1 MRLNNKGFSL
11 IEILAVVV
19 ILSIIGSIMFSTIG
33 NIIND
38 TNEKVNTKNEES
50 LISATKM
57 FINDHKYG
65 IVFDN
70 YNGCS
75 DEVSFLK
82 INYIEQ
88 PNSDGSYFY
97 VSSDKITNSKISGD
111 LLYQYGY
118 LKDNSLKDKK
128 VEVIFDCNTK
138 KFNFSSE

>member
-33 NIIND
+33 NVIND
-38 TNEKVNTKNEES
+38 TNEKVDEKNDES

-82 INYIEQ
+82 INYIGQ
-88 PNSDGSYFY
+88 PNSDFY
-97 VSSDKITNSKISGD
+97 VSSDKIINSKISGD

-128 VEVIFDCNTK
+128 VEVIFDCDSK
-138 KFNFSSE
+138 KFNYTIK

>member
-38 TNEKVNTKNEES
+38 TNEKVNIKNEES

-65 IVFDN
+65 IVFDAN
-70 YNGCS
+70 CS
-75 DEVSFLK
+75 ESVDNLK
-82 INYIEQ
+82 IDYINQ
-88 PNSDGSYFY
+88 SNNDGSYFY
-97 VSSDKITNSKISGD
+97 VSSSEIVDSKISGG
-111 LLYQYGY
+111 LLYQFGY
-118 LKDNSLKDKK
+118 LKDDSLKDKK

>member
-1 MRLNNKGFSL
+1 MKLNNEGFSL

-33 NIIND
+33 NVIND
-38 TNEKVNTKNEES
+38 TNEKVDEKNDES

-57 FINDHKYG
+57 FINDYKHG

-75 DEVSFLK
+75 EGVSFLK

-88 PNSDGSYFY
+88 ANSDGSYFY
-97 VSSDKITNSKISGD
+97 ISSDKITNSKISGD

-128 VEVIFDCNTK
+128 VEVIFDCDSK
-138 KFNFSSE
+138 KFNYTIK